1 MKMPVPP
8 PSLENLCTPV
18 AWGDAEGRIQ
28 GVNAAFAYWLGVS
41 EKRLQQQTLE
51 ALEHQGNALSSFL
64 NNDEHNVLHLH
75 RFALG
80 IPGGTPSFAEGWLT
94 RLEAGAWLLEAHPI
108 KECSAL
114 DTLQALPNAL
124 SAAFKGLAHELRNPL
139 SGLKGAAQLLARRV
153 KHRDQEECDL
163 VELIGAEIERLNTLL
178 ERLLFSAPARPHAQ
192 LNIHTVLERVLPLAE
207 TEAGC
212 SVILQRD
219 YDLGI
224 PNILGDA
231 DRLTQAV
238 WNLVRNAIQAGA
250 NRIILRTRVDHGQ
263 RIRDR
268 INVISLRLE
277 VIDDGDGVP
286 EALAEHV
293 FLPLV
298 SSRAEGSGLGLPLAQ
313 QVAHEHHGMLTF
325 RSQPGQT
332 IFILSLPQMMIESD
346 KDLHYG

>member
-1 MKMPVPP
+1 MPVPP

-18 AWGDAEGRIQ
+18 AWGDAEGRVQ

-94 RLEAGAWLLEAHPI
+94 RLEAGAWLLEAQ
-108 KECSAL
+108 

-139 SGLKGAAQLLARRV
+139 SGLKGAAQLLARLV

-219 YDLGI
+219 YDLSI

-250 NRIILRTRVDHGQ
+250 NRIILRTRVEHGQ

-268 INVISLRLE
+268 VNVISLRLE